1 LFARFSAVVGQNAQA
16 RQSRKEKTMTKR
28 ARILVVDDEAAMRE
42 ALNDWLK
49 EDGYDV
55 GLATDGRQA
64 IDMAMKKGWD
74 VILLDLK
81 MPGMD
86 GIETLRRLKGKDV
99 DTDAEILMMTAYAT
113 VDTAVQAMKE
123 GAFDYL
129 VKPFAPEEVEVQIK
143 KIVAHRELVLE
154 NILLRQKLEERSDY
168 DEIIGK
174 SDPMQEIFTL
184 ITQVAPTDST
194 VLITGESGT
203 GKELI
208 AQAIH
213 GNSQRCYMPFIAVS
227 CGALPDSL
235 LESELFG
242 YEKGAFTGAEFT
254 KKGRFELADK
264 GTIFLDEIGD
274 ISLKTQVDLLRV
286 LQQKAFRRLGGQ
298 EEIEVD
304 VRILAATN
312 RDLKQ
317 AISENRFRED
327 LYYRLNVISIHVP
340 PLRERK
346 EDIPLLV
353 KAFIRRYCL
362 EMNKEAVN
370 ISPSALNSLIDYDWP
385 GNVRELENVIERAL
399 VIGRG
404 PEIVVDDLP
413 FKSKE
418 IVSDMTPDS
427 LKMLEKMHIHKV
439 LKKTDWN
446 ISKTAR
452 LLEIDRQ
459 TLYNKIEKYNI
470 EKES

>member
-1 LFARFSAVVGQNAQA
+1 
-16 RQSRKEKTMTKR
+16 MTKK
-28 ARILVVDDEAAMRE
+28 ARILVVDDEAPMRE
-42 ALNDWLK
+42 SLKDWLM
-49 EDGYDV
+49 EEGYEV
-55 GLATDGRQA
+55 GLATSGQEA
-64 IDMAMKKGWD
+64 IAMARKKSWD

-86 GIETLRRLKGKDV
+86 GVETLQRLKGKEV
-99 DTDAEILMMTAYAT
+99 NTEAEILMMTAYAT

-129 VKPFAPEEVEVQIK
+129 VKPFSPDEIEMQIK

-168 DEIIGK
+168 DEIVGK
-174 SDPMQEIFTL
+174 SDVMQKIYDL
-184 ITQVAPTDST
+184 ISQVAPTDST

-242 YEKGAFTGAEFT
+242 YEKGAFTGADYT

-264 GTIFLDEIGD
+264 GTLFLDEIGD

-286 LQQKAFRRLGGQ
+286 LQQKEFRRLGGQ
-298 EEIEVD
+298 EEIKVD
-304 VRILAATN
+304 VRVLAATN
-312 RDLKQ
+312 QNLKK
-317 AISENRFRED
+317 AISEKRFRED
-327 LYYRLNVISIHVP
+327 LFYRLNVISIHVP

-346 EDIPLLV
+346 EDIPLLT

-362 EMNKEAVN
+362 ELNKEPVQIA
-370 ISPSALNSLIDYDWP
+370 SSAMQLLMDYNWP

-404 PEIVVDDLP
+404 IEIVTDDLP
-413 FKSKE
+413 FSRKE
-418 IVSDMTPDS
+418 LGTESFPKS
-427 LKMLEKMHIHKV
+427 LKLMEKMHI
-439 LKKTDWN
+439 KKILEELDWN
-446 ISKTAR
+446 ISKAAR
-452 LLEIDRQ
+452 VLEIDRQ
-459 TLYNKIEKYNI
+459 TLYNKIEKYHI